1 MSRLGSR
8 SWSAAPLAPP
18 DARAGRRTT
27 AEHRWKRSFV
37 EATRQERRPH
47 SALSDTA
54 STTSALPW
62 VGGALPPTV
71 EVEDRRRTS
80 SQSVAPHAV
89 YFPQVGPGITV
100 RHQRIVVDGV
110 HRLKQ
115 FSVVVELE
123 AREAPPQV

>member
-1 MSRLGSR
+1 MVRRAPSFRQMAGADVAERPPNTVEEELCGGHTIQGINRLR
-8 SWSAAPLAPP
+8 CPTPLPP
-18 DARAGRRTT
+18 RP
-27 AEHRWKRSFV
+27 SFHGQV
-37 EATRQERRPH
+37 VP
-47 SALSDTA
+47 
-54 STTSALPW
+54 
-62 VGGALPPTV
+62 LPPTV

-80 SQSVAPHAV
+80 SQRVAPHTV
-89 YFPQVGPGITV
+89 YFPQVGPGITI